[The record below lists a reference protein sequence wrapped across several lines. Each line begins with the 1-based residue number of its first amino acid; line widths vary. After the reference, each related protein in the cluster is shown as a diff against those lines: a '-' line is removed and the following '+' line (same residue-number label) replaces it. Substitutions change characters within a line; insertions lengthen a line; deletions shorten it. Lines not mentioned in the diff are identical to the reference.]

1 MSCKFCKFPRP
12 QSCGEVTRKL
22 WSYGLWFFI
31 AFLRCA
37 TQLYRSCKNNNNT
50 FAEKPSKLTSI
61 DFLSAQSSFV
71 VVFGHDGK
79 AFETDCPGTPY
90 IIYIYA
96 PAPMQPPLVP
106 GVAAAGEVQ
115 MVAVQPRMPEVVD
128 TGTDGSGEYAA
139 AVPRDPYMLSPGNP
153 LPAGAVPSP
162 SQHYKG
168 ADGTRLAVKTRP
180 RAQPPPLGSVPLGE
194 KLEAKRH
201 ALAPFGLPNLG
212 AGPPGDE
219 AAMSDAATST
229 SANPYMSE
237 AEIQRRLAGFAG
249 VQSHTLIADDDDGP
263 TTQSS

>member
-1 MSCKFCKFPRP
+1 M
-12 QSCGEVTRKL
+12 V
-22 WSYGLWFFI
+22 YGFSI

-37 TQLYRSCKNNNNT
+37 TQLYRSCKNNTNT

-180 RAQPPPLGSVPLGE
+180 RAQPPPLGSVPWEKSWRRRGMLWHPSGSRILGPGH
-194 KLEAKRH
+194 LE
-201 ALAPFGLPNLG
+201 
-212 AGPPGDE
+212 
-219 AAMSDAATST
+219 T
-229 SANPYMSE
+229 
-237 AEIQRRLAGFAG
+237 RR
-249 VQSHTLIADDDDGP
+249 P
-263 TTQSS
+263 